1 MKTRSGIG
9 FDVHPLVEGRPLVLG
24 GVTIPYEKG
33 LSGHSDGDVLAHA
46 IIDALL
52 GGAGLG
58 DIGTH
63 FPSNKS
69 EFAGIAGPELLSRT
83 VRLLEKSGW
92 RATYVDATI
101 MAERPVLSPYMDQ
114 MRRSLAAPIN
124 AGGDAIN
131 LKATTTDGLGLVGR
145 GEGIAA
151 MAVATLESTI

>member
-1 MKTRSGIG
+1 MTTRSGIG
-9 FDVHPLVEGRPLVLG
+9 IDVHPLVEGRPLILG

-33 LSGHSDGDVLAHA
+33 LAGHSDGDVLAHA

-58 DIGTH
+58 DIGAH
-63 FPSNKS
+63 FPSS
-69 EFAGIAGPELLSRT
+69 DPALAGISGPELLGRT
-83 VRLLEKSGW
+83 VRLLAESGW

-101 MAERPVLSPYMDQ
+101 MAERPVLGPFMDQ
-114 MRRSLAAPIN
+114 MRRGLAASLD

-145 GEGIAA
+145 GEGIVA
-151 MAVATLESTI
+151 MAVATLEATI

>member
-24 GVTIPYEKG
+24 GVTIPYQKG

-63 FPSNKS
+63 FSSNKS
-69 EFAGIAGPELLSRT
+69 ELAGIAGPELLSRT

-101 MAERPVLSPYMDQ
+101 MAEHPVLSPYMDQ
-114 MRRSLAAPIN
+114 MRRGLAASLN
-124 AGGDAIN
+124 DGGDAIN

-151 MAVATLESTI
+151 MAVATLEAII